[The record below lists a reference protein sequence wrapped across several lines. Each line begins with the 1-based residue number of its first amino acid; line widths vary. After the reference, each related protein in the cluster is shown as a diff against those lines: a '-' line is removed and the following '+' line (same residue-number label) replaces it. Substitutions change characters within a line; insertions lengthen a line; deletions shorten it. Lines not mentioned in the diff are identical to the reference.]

1 MFYYYNMKL
10 NILVPDHLNEISLEQ
25 YQKFAKLNNKENEG
39 SAFLLHKM
47 IEIFCNVD
55 LKNIA
60 TIKYTDVQK
69 ITVHLN
75 KVFDTKTDLIPTF
88 TLKGIEYGFIPQLD
102 EMSFGEYI
110 DLDNYLGDWDNMHKA
125 MSVLYRPIKFR
136 KENKYQIEDY
146 KMSND
151 IMKQMPLDIA
161 LGAMVFF
168 YHLNNELL
176 QITMNYLN
184 KEIPNKL
191 TYQQKQILE
200 QSGAGIN
207 QSMDLL
213 KGMLPSLIK

>member
-1 MFYYYNMKL
+1 MKL
-10 NILVPDHLNEISLEQ
+10 NILVPDHLNEITLEQ

-102 EMSFGEYI
+102 DMSFGEYI

-200 QSGAGIN
+200 QSGVGIN

>member
-10 NILVPDHLNEISLEQ
+10 NILVPDHLNEITLEQ